1 MKNERK
7 TTAVIDRFE
16 GENVVLLVGEDE
28 RQVIFPAKEL
38 PEGLNEGDYLRMNIV
53 YDTDATQSAREE
65 AERLL
70 ETLRRR
76 RS

>member
-16 GENVVLLVGEDE
+16 GENAVLLVGEDE
-28 RQVIFPAKEL
+28 QQVIFPANEL

-53 YDTDATQSAREE
+53 YDTDATQSAQEE
-65 AERLL
+65 AARLL
-70 ETLRRR
+70 ESLGRR

>member
-16 GENVVLLVGEDE
+16 GENAVLLVGEDE
-28 RQVIFPAKEL
+28 QQVIFPAKEL

-53 YDTDATQSAREE
+53 YDTDATQSAQEE
-65 AERLL
+65 AARLL
-70 ETLRRR
+70 ESLGRR

>member
-1 MKNERK
+1 MKNERN

-16 GENVVLLVGEDE
+16 GENAVLLVGEDE
-28 RQVIFPAKEL
+28 QQVIFPAKEL

-53 YDTDATQSAREE
+53 YDTDATQSAQEE
-65 AERLL
+65 AARLL
-70 ETLRRR
+70 ESLGRR

>member
-1 MKNERK
+1 MKNERE

-53 YDTDATQSAREE
+53 YDTDATQSAQEE
-65 AERLL
+65 AARLL
-70 ETLRRR
+70 ESLGRR